1 MRLVRGRGW
10 LVACGLVL
18 VLVWPM
24 RSDAGTPPDLA
35 ALCARAKAAYVFVAG
50 GSGVVI
56 RPDGLMLTNAHVIGN
71 QQQFDVR
78 LGDGRHYRARVLG
91 RDKVGDLAALKLEP
105 KAGEQLPFLELGDS
119 ESLRIGDTALA
130 VGNPFGLGMVDQS
143 PTFTLGVISALHY
156 LHGNYT
162 ECLVTD
168 AEVNP
173 GNSGGPL
180 LNRSGQVVGINGQIS
195 TRWGLRSNTG
205 LGYAISARQI
215 RLWLP
220 RLEAAQGGEVQHG
233 RLSGLAFAGGAGGLP
248 ASLTV
253 KDVADNSPA
262 AAAGFRPG
270 DTIVRLDGQRVAN
283 AARLASLIGIY
294 PADHEVTFEVRRG
307 DKDVSLKVKLPALR
321 RSQLGISLAAPT
333 EQDAHVKVSG
343 VAKDSAAEKGGVKV
357 GDEILEVGG
366 AELKLP
372 VLVQH
377 KLLEAWLKNGVSAGD
392 IVQLKVR
399 RTNEKKEPSEMTL
412 RIVPQ

>member
-1 MRLVRGRGW
+1 
-10 LVACGLVL
+10 
-18 VLVWPM
+18 
-24 RSDAGTPPDLA
+24 
-35 ALCARAKAAYVFVAG
+35 
-50 GSGVVI
+50 
-56 RPDGLMLTNAHVIGN
+56 
-71 QQQFDVR
+71 
-78 LGDGRHYRARVLG
+78 LG